1 MMKVFMLLGDLD
13 IKKEDKL
20 SDKAVAYKEKID
32 ALTQSVW
39 GVSNNE
45 LTEIVYKI
53 DKLKQ
58 QLKLIK

>member
-1 MMKVFMLLGDLD
+1 MIFLMEAHALKDNTYMND
-13 IKKEDKL
+13 IIKQTL
-20 SDKAVAYKEKID
+20 TEKID

>member
-1 MMKVFMLLGDLD
+1 MND
-13 IKKEDKL
+13 IIKQTL
-20 SDKAVAYKEKID
+20 TEKID
-32 ALTQSVW
+32 SLTQSVW
-39 GVSNNE
+39 GTNKQE

>member
-1 MMKVFMLLGDLD
+1 MND
-13 IKKEDKL
+13 IIKQTIT
-20 SDKAVAYKEKID
+20 EKID
-32 ALTQSVW
+32 SLTQSVW